1 MSSKYIRKTP
11 KQVQQDLIRL
21 IKKENENLKIPTE
34 KEVQDYINNKAN
46 IPPEDLINTKLI
58 SNNN

>member
-11 KQVQQDLIRL
+11 KQIEHDLIRL